1 MTRHTKELKWAFR
14 NPCVHPKT
22 PSLSRLEVSMDQQ
35 GSPGWLATILLIVFV
50 PISINYFT
58 GLTTPFIR
66 LQLTKIAI
74 WPSKRQLRILEEALS
89 QARGFSQNAAAL
101 YQDCLKEAFISIVF
115 LSLSLVMLCFFLSN
129 YLLNY
134 L

>member
-1 MTRHTKELKWAFR
+1 
-14 NPCVHPKT
+14 
-22 PSLSRLEVSMDQQ
+22 MDQQ

-115 LSLSLVMLCFFLSN
+115 LSLSLVMLCCFLSN